1 MSDNTER
8 IIKAQAMLDSNFDS
22 DDDDDLD
29 SMIIDTIT
37 NMLHLA
43 NHHGMNIEVLL
54 AAARINFDEEM

>member
-22 DDDDDLD
+22 DDDDLD

-43 NHHGMNIEVLL
+43 NDNGMDIEVLL
-54 AAARINFDEEM
+54 AAARINFDEEI